1 MSWVPPD
8 LATLCQPHSTVSTC
22 QPPAFMF
29 LALVAHLFGYSQDSF
44 HRPSCDFDSFRPW
57 KFDEC
62 VRSNARRS
70 SKDTLRGHKMEDDGG
85 GSVELSREEDERET
99 IESSIV
105 NFEEICNF
113 YPPRTEIVREP
124 LTKIYDAVRFDQGK
138 RPFFL

>member
-1 MSWVPPD
+1 M
-8 LATLCQPHSTVSTC
+8 
-22 QPPAFMF
+22 
-29 LALVAHLFGYSQDSF
+29 
-44 HRPSCDFDSFRPW
+44 
-57 KFDEC
+57 
-62 VRSNARRS
+62 RSNARRS

>member
-1 MSWVPPD
+1 
-8 LATLCQPHSTVSTC
+8 
-22 QPPAFMF
+22 
-29 LALVAHLFGYSQDSF
+29 
-44 HRPSCDFDSFRPW
+44 
-57 KFDEC
+57 
-62 VRSNARRS
+62 
-70 SKDTLRGHKMEDDGG
+70 MEDDGG
-85 GSVELSREEDERET
+85 GSVELSREEDESDERET